1 MSNPVGTG
9 LTTSASGDA
18 ETKPEGDGVDPSRS
32 DAAQQPS
39 ASLWVTWCEEPA
51 EAESDWCIGHVAPAV
66 QQAIRA
72 AGVASHPSHSPP
84 VPASSARSRETADRR
99 RPGSSTFQ
107 ECVSEVRGV
116 KCPRGLGGFSY

>member
-32 DAAQQPS
+32 EAAQQLS
-39 ASLWVTWCEEPA
+39 ASAWVTWCEMPVES
-51 EAESDWCIGHVAPAV
+51 ESDWCIGHVAPVA

-72 AGVASHPSHSPP
+72 AGVANHPSHSPP
-84 VPASSARSRETADRR
+84 CPASSARTRETADRCR
-99 RPGSSTFQ
+99 TGRSTFQ

-116 KCPRGLGGFSY
+116 KCLATSGFSY

>member
-32 DAAQQPS
+32 EAAQQLS
-39 ASLWVTWCEEPA
+39 ASAWVTWREMPV
-51 EAESDWCIGHVAPAV
+51 EAESDWCIGHVA
-66 QQAIRA
+66 QQSMRA
-72 AGVASHPSHSPP
+72 AGVANHPSHSPP
-84 VPASSARSRETADRR
+84 CPASSARTRETADRCR
-99 RPGSSTFQ
+99 TGRSTFQ

-116 KCPRGLGGFSY
+116 KCPRELGGFSY